1 MYATPYSCFFF
12 LSSFCSQVLCCSHKR
27 CNNESRAGKSFLSWV
42 LLPLQYAGAGRRKV
56 TTRREDDRRR
66 AMLFSLDKRERERT
80 PSEALFIQPMHLLA
94 REEDRMLFSACLLL
108 AGCVFLRKEGTKP
121 DKSRIS
127 DTTATINY
135 SKSVCLSS
143 NCRKKENPKDYKES
157 KNHSQ
162 MYFC

>member
-1 MYATPYSCFFF
+1 MQHLIAASSSSPAFAARFFVAATKGATMKAEQERVFCPGFYCHCNMLEQGGERWQRGEKMIEEEQCCF
-12 LSSFCSQVLCCSHKR
+12 LWIK
-27 CNNESRAGKSFLSWV
+27 E
-42 LLPLQYAGAGRRKV
+42 
-56 TTRREDDRRR
+56 RE
-66 AMLFSLDKRERERT
+66 RERERT
-80 PSEALFIQPMHLLA
+80 PSEALFIQHMHLLA

-143 NCRKKENPKDYKES
+143 NCRKKERKPQRLQRK
-157 KNHSQ
+157 
-162 MYFC
+162 